1 MRLISPFLILPA
13 LSLALAQDQHPLI
26 ATAQGWFEKA
36 KSFIDSSIPSPLDAG
51 AAAIASRQI
60 TNLTLQNWR
69 SVLAPK
75 PDSTGPEN
83 WMVLVTG
90 GNKTCARSDCVE
102 LEAKYNKTAAVLAAD
117 PNAPNLAR
125 LDCEVQGILC
135 TIWFTGPPCVW
146 YIQVP
151 VPAADQ
157 SKPAT
162 PIYVTPVNTTTVTV
176 QDLVDIHAN
185 KDYEKRKEL
194 DGYMH
199 PYDGQLSKFGL
210 NVPVGYFLYFMQMV
224 PSWAVMLLVSF
235 ITRTMM

>member
-1 MRLISPFLILPA
+1 MRFHTSLLVLPA

-51 AAAIASRQI
+51 AAAIASRQV
-60 TNLTLQNWR
+60 TNLTLSNWR
-69 SVLAPK
+69 SVLSPK

-90 GNKTCARSDCVE
+90 GNKTCPRSDCTE
-102 LEAKYNKTAAVLAAD
+102 LEAKFNKSAAVLAVN
-117 PNAPNLAR
+117 PSAPNLAL
-125 LDCEVQGILC
+125 LDCESQGLLC
-135 TIWFTGPPCVW
+135 TILFTGPPCIW

-162 PIYVTPVNTTTVTV
+162 PIYVTRVNTTTITV
-176 QDLVDIHAN
+176 QDLVDIHVN
-185 KDYEKRKEL
+185 KDYEKQKPLESV
-194 DGYMH
+194 MH
-199 PYDGQLSKFGL
+199 PYDGQLSQFGL
-210 NVPVGYFLYFMQMV
+210 NVPVGYFLYFMQLV
-224 PSWAVMLLVSF
+224 PSWSVMLLVSF